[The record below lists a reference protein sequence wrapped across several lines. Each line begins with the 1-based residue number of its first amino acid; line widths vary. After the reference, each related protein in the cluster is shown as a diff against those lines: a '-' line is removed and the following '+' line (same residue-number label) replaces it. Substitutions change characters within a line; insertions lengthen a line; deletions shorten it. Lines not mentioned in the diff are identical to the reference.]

1 MKLYKYDIRG
11 VAYDWIKSYLE
22 VRKQYVSFNKHDSRT
37 MDIKCGVPQGSILG
51 PLLFLIYV
59 IDRSN
64 VSSILFTLLFSD
76 DTNVFVTGKN
86 LSNLFTTMNSELVR
100 LSEWMNVTNSL
111 LWVKKQVYVILHQKL
126 QCDIKWYS
134 IELWNYRKSGAL

>member
-22 VRKQYVSFNKHDSRT
+22 ERKQYVSFNKHDSRT

-51 PLLFLIYV
+51 PLLILIYV
-59 IDRSN
+59 NDRSN
-64 VSSILFTLLFSD
+64 ISSILFTLLFSD

-86 LSNLFTTMNSELVR
+86 LSNLFTTMNNELVR
-100 LSEWMNVTNSL
+100 LSESMNVTNSFL
-111 LWVKKQVYVILHQKL
+111 LGKKQVYVILHQKL

-134 IELWNYRKSGAL
+134 IELWNYRKRGAL